1 MPTKNLRDH
10 LLVDRHK
17 HTYGHFDS
25 INLLNQ
31 DICFEPPTFLMDVSK
46 PREKFTTLARFLV
59 VQHDV
64 NNLLNYAASG
74 FVSAYTDNVLFN
86 MPWFVVWESEK
97 FCISLDYPLST
108 PTIPTIPTILCFKCV
123 DSLEYMANRE
133 SLANDDEQF
142 VEIF

>member
-46 PREKFTTLARFLV
+46 PREKFTTLALCLV
-59 VQHDV
+59 GQHDV
-64 NNLLNYAASG
+64 NNLLNYGACELFTAH
-74 FVSAYTDNVLFN
+74 TNNVLFN
-86 MPWFVVWESEK
+86 TPCLVVRESDR
-97 FCISLDYPLST
+97 FCISLDFPLS
-108 PTIPTIPTILCFKCV
+108 IPTIPTILPCFKRV

-142 VEIF
+142 MEIF